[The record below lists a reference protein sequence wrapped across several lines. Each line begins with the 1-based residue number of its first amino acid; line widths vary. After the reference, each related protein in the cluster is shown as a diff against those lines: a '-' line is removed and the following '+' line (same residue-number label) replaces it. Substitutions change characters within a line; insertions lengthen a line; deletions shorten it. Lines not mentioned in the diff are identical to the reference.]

1 MAGAPSDDATED
13 PTPKR
18 LADARR
24 RGDVPFSRELSSAV
38 AFTAAA
44 VVVTWGAP
52 ALVARWLDY
61 ARAALRTAVAG
72 GAGAASLA
80 AAPPGAASVAASA
93 GAASSIAISM
103 MAPALGAALVA
114 AVAVGFAQTRGLLLV
129 APRFDLS
136 RVASAAGW
144 RKLFDLRAV
153 ATAGQGL
160 LKVAVVGLVAW
171 AVLRPL
177 AGALVALTGAS
188 PARVLAALGDVAGRL
203 AIRLA
208 AAGLALGV
216 LDYVLVARRQLRSLR
231 MTREEIKR
239 EYKES
244 EGDPETRGER
254 RRLQRELSEQ
264 QMVEEVRKADFVVV
278 NPEHIAVALRY
289 DPNGDAAP
297 VVVAKGQRLV
307 AERIKQIAREAGVP
321 IFRDVSLA
329 RSLVELAEGGEIPAA
344 LYEAVAEILR
354 VVQGLDEPEPAP
366 GGTGAGASPSPPPAM
381 GPGAGWKRV

>member
-1 MAGAPSDDATED
+1 MASAPADDATED

-52 ALVARWLDY
+52 ALVARWLAY
-61 ARAALRTAVAG
+61 ARAALLAAVADG
-72 GAGAASLA
+72 T
-80 AAPPGAASVAASA
+80 
-93 GAASSIAISM
+93 AASSWISAARSIAFGM
-103 MAPALGAALVA
+103 AAPALGAALLA
-114 AVAVGFAQTRGLLLV
+114 AVVVGVAQTRGPVLV
-129 APRFDLS
+129 PPRFDLS

-144 RKLFDLRAV
+144 RRLFDAQAFAR
-153 ATAGQGL
+153 AGQGL

-177 AGALVALTGAS
+177 AGALVGLTGAS
-188 PARVLAALGDVAGRL
+188 APRVLGGLGDLAGRL
-203 AIRLA
+203 ALRLA
-208 AAGLALGV
+208 AAGLALGA
-216 LDYVLVARRQLRSLR
+216 LDYLLVARRQLRALR

-264 QMVEEVRKADFVVV
+264 RMVEEVRKADFVVV

-289 DPNGDAAP
+289 DADGEGAP
-297 VVVAKGQRLV
+297 TVVAKGERLV

-354 VVQGLDEPEPAP
+354 VVQGEGEPGAPAP
-366 GGTGAGASPSPPPAM
+366 AAAPGPSSTSSTL

>member
-52 ALVARWLDY
+52 GLVARWLAY
-61 ARAALRTAVAG
+61 ARAAMRAAVSDG
-72 GAGAASLA
+72 TAASGTEA
-80 AAPPGAASVAASA
+80 ARA
-93 GAASSIAISM
+93 IAFGM
-103 MAPALGAALVA
+103 AAPALGAALLA
-114 AVAVGFAQTRGLLLV
+114 AVVVGLAQTRGPVLV
-129 APRFDLS
+129 PPRFDLT

-144 RKLFDLRAV
+144 KRLFDAQAV
-153 ATAGQGL
+153 AKAGQGL
-160 LKVAVVGLVAW
+160 LKVAVVALVAW

-177 AGALVALTGAS
+177 AGALVALTGVAA
-188 PARVLAALGDVAGRL
+188 PRVLGGLGALAGRL

-208 AAGLALGV
+208 AAGLALGA
-216 LDYVLVARRQLRSLR
+216 LDYLLVAHRQLRGLR
-231 MTREEIKR
+231 MTREEVKR
-239 EYKES
+239 EHKES

-264 QMVEEVRKADFVVV
+264 QMVAEVRKADFVVV

-297 VVVAKGQRLV
+297 VVVAKGERLV

-354 VVQGLDEPEPAP
+354 VVQGEAEP
-366 GGTGAGASPSPPPAM
+366 GGVEASAAGAAPSPSPSAL